1 MVPLQLLGE
10 QNPTLFLVITIM
22 YALFF
27 LVFALGG
34 TRIQVRVWL
43 LQIGD
48 FVRQIEGWSEE
59 GRKIAVRAVRE
70 FGGGDRD
77 VAGFVEG
84 LLDFVFI
91 EPVERD
97 PVGVLK
103 RLDHLLDVRRGRFR
117 GLIEEVA
124 PRADEEKVANLEMV
138 LEAAS
143 ALRQLFF
150 ILRHYYIMSKESG
163 NIALV
168 SQMQVM
174 LPFFSKIA
182 SAYRE
187 ALNAFYGGKPIG
199 DGAGA
204 LVASLLVRELGG
216 EKGFKDFD
224 GELVRAD
231 VEYKGREVVVLRAR
245 GPGGRVGKPGD
256 GVLRVLKEKR
266 GKVKRVIMIDA
277 GLKFEGEETG
287 KVVEGVGAAIGGP
300 GVDKYKIEVGVVEG
314 DVAIDA
320 VVIKMSLE
328 EALTPMK
335 KEIVRGVR
343 EAKERVKGIIEKFTS
358 EGDAVIV
365 VGVGNCIGIGN

>member
-1 MVPLQLLGE
+1 MPLQLLGE
-10 QNPTLFLVITIM
+10 QNPTLFLVITLM
-22 YALFF
+22 YVLFF

-117 GLIEEVA
+117 GLIKGVA
-124 PRADEEKVANLEMV
+124 LRADDESVANLEMV

-168 SQMQVM
+168 SQIQVM
-174 LPFFSKIA
+174 LPFITKIA

-187 ALNAFYGGKPIG
+187 ALNAFYYGKPIG

-204 LVASLLVRELGG
+204 LVASLLARELGEG
-216 EKGFKDFD
+216 GFKDFD

-231 VEYKGREVVVLRAR
+231 VKYKGRDVVILRAK

-266 GKVKRVIMIDA
+266 RKIKRVIMIDA

-287 KVVEGVGAAIGGP
+287 KVVEGVGVAIGGP
-300 GVDKYKIEVGVVEG
+300 EVDKYKIEVGVVEEN
-314 DVAIDA
+314 VAVDA
-320 VVIKMSLE
+320 LVIKMSLE

-335 KEIVRGVR
+335 REIVRGVK
-343 EAKERVKGIIEKFTS
+343 EAKERIKGIIERFTD
-358 EGDAVIV
+358 EGDSIIV
-365 VGVGNCIGIGN
+365 VGVGNCIGLGN

>member
-1 MVPLQLLGE
+1 MPLQLLGE
-10 QNPTLFLVITIM
+10 QNPTLFLAITVM

-48 FVRQIEGWSEE
+48 FVRQIEEWSEE
-59 GRKIAVRAVRE
+59 GRRVAIMAVRE
-70 FGGGDRD
+70 FGVGDRD
-77 VAGFVEG
+77 VARFVEG

-97 PVGVLK
+97 PLGVLK
-103 RLDHLLDVRRGRFR
+103 RLDHLLDVRMRRFR

-124 PRADEEKVANLEMV
+124 SRADKESVANLEMV

-150 ILRHYYIMSKESG
+150 ILRHYYLMSKESG

-168 SQMQVM
+168 SQIQVM
-174 LPFFSKIA
+174 LPFITKIA

-187 ALNAFYGGKPIG
+187 ALNAFYYGKPIG

-204 LVASLLVRELGG
+204 LVASLLARELGEG
-216 EKGFKDFD
+216 DFRD
-224 GELVRAD
+224 FNGELVRAD
-231 VEYKGREVVVLRAR
+231 ARYKGREIVILRAK

-256 GVLRVLKEKR
+256 GVLQVLKEKK

-300 GVDKYKIEVGVVEG
+300 GVDKYKIEVGVVER
-314 DVAIDA
+314 DVAVDA

-335 KEIVRGVR
+335 REIVKGVK
-343 EAKERVKGIIEKFTS
+343 EAKEKIKGIIERFTD
-358 EGDAVIV
+358 EEDAVIV

>member
-1 MVPLQLLGE
+1 MLQLQLLGE
-10 QNPTLFLVITIM
+10 QNPTLFLLITLI
-22 YALFF
+22 YVLLF
-27 LVFALGG
+27 LVFILGG
-34 TRIQVRVWL
+34 TRIQVRIWL
-43 LQIGD
+43 LQVGD
-48 FVRQIEGWSEE
+48 FVRQIEMWSEE
-59 GRKIAVRAVRE
+59 GKKIAVRAVRE
-70 FGGGDRD
+70 SGGDRE
-77 VAGFVEG
+77 VAEFVERM
-84 LLDFVFI
+84 LDFVFI

-103 RLDHLLDVRRGRFR
+103 RLEHLLDVRRIRFR
-117 GLIEEVA
+117 GLIGEVA
-124 PRADEEKVANLEMV
+124 LHADAERIANLEMV

-168 SQMQVM
+168 SQLQVM
-174 LPFFSKIA
+174 IPFLSKIA
-182 SAYRE
+182 LAYRE
-187 ALNAFYGGKPIG
+187 ALNAFYHGKPIG

-204 LVASLLVRELGG
+204 LVASLLVRELKGEGG
-216 EKGFKDFD
+216 FRDFD

-231 VEYKGREVVVLRAR
+231 AVYKGREVIILRAK

-277 GLKFEGEETG
+277 GLKFEGEDTG
-287 KVVEGVGAAIGGP
+287 KIVEGVGAAIGGP
-300 GVDKYKIEVGVVEG
+300 GVDKYKIEVGAVEG

-328 EALTPMK
+328 EALTTMK
-335 KEIVRGVR
+335 REIVKGVV
-343 EAKERVKGIIEKFTS
+343 EAKERVKEIIERFTN
-358 EGDAVIV
+358 EGDAVVV